1 MALVEGVECQSL
13 LNYLLNAKLVVG
25 KDQLPPT
32 LLAPVAY
39 HGATLRT
46 LRVKVG
52 QVGGRG
58 GVPAQHS
65 VELTG
70 PLLPHMVQGLTRLA
84 AGQSSNYSVNM
95 NTLEETVSFSMYQGE
110 DNQVIILWKSM
121 KFSNFFVLL
130 LKI

>member
-1 MALVEGVECQSL
+1 M

-110 DNQVIILWKSM
+110 DNQVIILWKSI
-121 KFSNFFVLL
+121 KYSNGFFILL
-130 LKI
+130 SVSVAEW